1 MAGFCVGGLGEYNIL
16 NMSQTDIEIKAAELE
31 EVLTKYK
38 SDLGSLEKELLA
50 VVAEYKKALEAEK
63 IKKIKASLN

>member
-1 MAGFCVGGLGEYNIL
+1 
-16 NMSQTDIEIKAAELE
+16 MSQTDIEIKAAELE

>member
-1 MAGFCVGGLGEYNIL
+1 
-16 NMSQTDIEIKAAELE
+16 MSQTDIVSKAAELE

-38 SDLGSLEKELLA
+38 GDLGALEKELLA

-63 IKKIKASLN
+63 IKQIKASLK